1 MSEDDSSSSS
11 SSLESSSFQIFLSTK
26 KYHRFTLTAVTN
38 FNFIKCEPQVCWP
51 EADIDLTN
59 PFFDVW
65 IYIYKYICMQCTTPP
80 GWPRPLGPCGA
91 NRYPVTGLK
100 WYDQHYQHRL
110 TTQWHTH
117 RWAEQKYSM
126 SGLHIKKIMTSLDMS
141 LDRFKKCAI
150 DKHISQIK
158 SIAAATLTYNTYSF
172 FFDGFLF
179 GLSPSESLLP
189 WLGRTQRFRTQ
200 QKHLLTITT
209 RSTWTKLKDPL
220 GGTMSR
226 VVRQTA
232 QTDLSSGRLSY
243 PFTSAP
249 IFKRAGSCLLRFD
262 LLTPYT
268 SGCSSHICTQ
278 RPTPH

>member
-1 MSEDDSSSSS
+1 MCNR
-11 SSLESSSFQIFLSTK
+11 QTHKPNK
-26 KYHRFTLTAVTN
+26 KHHCSY
-38 FNFIKCEPQVCWP
+38 FN
-51 EADIDLTN
+51 
-59 PFFDVW
+59 
-65 IYIYKYICMQCTTPP
+65 IY
-80 GWPRPLGPCGA
+80 
-91 NRYPVTGLK
+91 
-100 WYDQHYQHRL
+100 
-110 TTQWHTH
+110 
-117 RWAEQKYSM
+117 
-126 SGLHIKKIMTSLDMS
+126 
-141 LDRFKKCAI
+141 
-150 DKHISQIK
+150 
-158 SIAAATLTYNTYSF
+158 TYSF

-189 WLGRTQRFRTQ
+189 WFGRTQRFRTQ

-209 RSTWTKLKDPL
+209 RSTWTELKDPL

-278 RPTPH
+278 RPTPPLENYYFYWYLPFLLAIISHWFHGLQVLLVKLFCWENKQTNKNHEPGRVAINLSEHFNNKKMDLNQRPRF